1 MIPEQPW
8 PYSTAEL
15 ADCLEPLADRLRA
28 LAVPG
33 RTLVIAIQGGQG
45 TGKTTLGHWLNHQ
58 LAAAGLSTVGFSLDD
73 FYRSAAERGEIAA
86 AHAGNPYYQLPRGM
100 PGTHR
105 TEALLDALQ
114 KLRRGDDMDLPRFD
128 KSLLAGRGDIA
139 SEVLAVRG
147 RQHLVLFE
155 GWCAGI
161 PPATAAEVIA
171 LSRRIAASDP
181 ALPSPPLDP
190 EHLSAVLAH
199 VPAYQPAWALIDY
212 WIVLRPDSPA
222 LHLVWREQ
230 QEAEL
235 RARTGQG
242 LSPAEVQDLVRHFLP
257 FTYLCYERIRADLCI
272 GIDDRHRYYR
282 RS

>member
-1 MIPEQPW
+1 MIPDDQW
-8 PYSTAEL
+8 PYSAAER
-15 ADCLEPLADRLRA
+15 AQCLEPLVEQIRA
-28 LAVPG
+28 LAAPG
-33 RTLVIAIQGGQG
+33 KTVTIAIQGGQG
-45 TGKTTLGHWLNHQ
+45 TGKTTLARWLTDQ
-58 LAAAGLSTVGFSLDD
+58 LATAGLSTVGFSLDD
-73 FYRSAAERGEIAA
+73 CYRSAAERAEIAA
-86 AHAGNPYYQLPRGM
+86 AHPGNPYYQLPRGM

-114 KLRRGDDMDLPRFD
+114 KLRRGDDVDLPRFD
-128 KSLLAGRGDIA
+128 KSLHAGRGDIA
-139 SEVLAVRG
+139 GEVLAVRG

-171 LSRRIAASDP
+171 LSHRIAASDP

-190 EHLSAVLAH
+190 EQLSVVLAH
-199 VPAYQPAWALIDY
+199 VPEYQPAWALIDY
-212 WIVLRPDSPA
+212 WIVLRPDSPT

-242 LSPAEVQDLVRHFLP
+242 LSPAEVRELVRHFLP